1 MNLAVVG
8 RLSVTVNGERVVIG
22 PFSQAD
28 MDATM
33 AMRNG
38 FSALELFARHIEEPA
53 DVEERGTMWV
63 YGVAMAWRDAMDA
76 AIAKLRI
83 PANRAAR
90 RHQN

>member
-1 MNLAVVG
+1 MPIAVVG
-8 RLSVTVNGERVVIG
+8 RLTVIVNGERVVIG

-53 DVEERGTMWV
+53 DVDDRGTTWV
-63 YGVAMAWRDAMDA
+63 YSVAMAWRDEMEAT
-76 AIAKLRI
+76 IARVMI
-83 PANRAAR
+83 PVNRAAR
-90 RHQN
+90 RHPN